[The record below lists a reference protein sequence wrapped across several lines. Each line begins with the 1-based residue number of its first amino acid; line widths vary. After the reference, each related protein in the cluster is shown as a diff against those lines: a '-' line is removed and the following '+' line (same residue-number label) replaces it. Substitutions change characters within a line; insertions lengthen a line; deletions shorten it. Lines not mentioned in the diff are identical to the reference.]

1 MSLALDRV
9 AITLGGRLLVAN
21 VSLELNRGEVV
32 GLLGPNGAG
41 KTTTFNLV
49 TGLLRPDEG
58 DVLLDGESVADLSM
72 PVRARR
78 GIGYLPQEASVFRQ
92 LSVRDNLRLALAESG
107 TPPELRRARLET
119 LIEDFHLSAFQHR
132 LGYQLSGGERRRCE
146 VARALAVGAEGPR
159 YLLLD
164 EPFAGVDPLAV
175 ADLQDLIHVLRQ
187 RGMGV
192 LITDHNVRET
202 LATIDRAYIL
212 TEGSILASG
221 SSAEVAANPLVRR
234 HYLGESFALLATP
247 GFWGGDP
254 IEPVEVEP
262 PEPEP
267 LPIPTT
273 VESALPTP
281 TRRRDTWQRRLSH
294 GSRPLMRSLQTLT
307 RPVRPWL
314 RRIPLLDRWLTSEL
328 MGPLLFGIAAFTAVS
343 LSVGVVFELVRRVA
357 ESGLP
362 LVTAMVVLAL
372 RLPGFLVLSFPM
384 ATLMATLLAYSRLSG
399 SSELTALRS
408 VGVSTRRMVV
418 PALALAVLMS
428 LLTFVFN
435 DLIVP
440 RANLAATNTLER
452 ALGRALSSDKG
463 DNILYSRFG
472 LVTQKDGDSSRE
484 LTHIF
489 YSRKYRS
496 GEMQDVTLIDF
507 SRLGQ
512 RQMLIAQTGQWND
525 DKGMWEFRDGRI
537 LNIDERTGGTTSA
550 QFDRYLYPLGRDPQ
564 EVAKLPTDASL
575 MTVGQARRA
584 ERLLREANNAKEARR
599 LRVRIQEKFAFPAIC
614 LVFGLIGSSLGVRP
628 HSRTS
633 RSQGFGISVLL
644 IFGYYLMSFI
654 FSSLG
659 INGSLAPIP
668 AAWLPVILG
677 LGAGT
682 WLLQRASR

>member
-21 VSLELNRGEVV
+21 VSLELNPGEVV

-41 KTTTFNLV
+41 KTTTFHLV

-58 DVLLDGESVADLSM
+58 DVLLEGESVAELPM

-92 LSVRDNLRLALAESG
+92 LSVRDNLRMVLAESG
-107 TPPELRRARLET
+107 TPKELRRERLET
-119 LIEDFHLSAFQHR
+119 LIEDFHLGAFQHR

-175 ADLQDLIHVLRQ
+175 ADLQDLIAVLRQ

-221 SSAEVAANPLVRR
+221 SSAEVAADPRVRR

-247 GFWGGDP
+247 GYWAG
-254 IEPVEVEP
+254 EPVDAD
-262 PEPEP
+262 PEPEDPEPVLEPSRPKP
-267 LPIPTT
+267 LGP
-273 VESALPTP
+273 A
-281 TRRRDTWQRRLSH
+281 RRRRSWQKHLRERSRPLTRRLS
-294 GSRPLMRSLQTLT
+294 RLIEPL
-307 RPVRPWL
+307 RPWL
-314 RRIPLLDRWLTSEL
+314 RRIPLLDRWLTGEL

-362 LVTAMVVLAL
+362 LVTAMLVLLL

-418 PALALAVLMS
+418 AALVLAVVMS
-428 LLTFVFN
+428 GLTFVFN

-452 ALGRALSSDKG
+452 ALGRAISSDKG
-463 DNILYSRFG
+463 DNVLYSRFG
-472 LVTQKDGDSSRE
+472 RIKLEDGESTRQ
-484 LTHIF
+484 LTHLF
-489 YSRKYRS
+489 YARKYRR

-512 RQMLIAQTGQWND
+512 RQMLIAESGEWND
-525 DKGMWEFRDGRI
+525 DKGLWEFRDGRI

-550 QFDRYLYPLGRDPQ
+550 QFDRYLYPLSRDPQ

-584 ERLLREANNAKEARR
+584 ERLLREANNTKEARR

-659 INGSLAPIP
+659 INGTLAPIP

-677 LGAGT
+677 LGGGA
-682 WLLQRASR
+682 WLLRRASQ